1 MDNIL
6 IEDIVAE
13 PRFLGSL
20 LGNAVTLKT
29 LLIAGA
35 IAAVVVFILAPICI
49 PILHKLKFGQ
59 SIRAEGPKSHQ
70 KKSGTPT
77 MGGIFLI
84 AGIFVSTLIVARWN
98 TEVFLALFI
107 MLGHFILGFI
117 DDYLKVV
124 RKHNQGLLAR
134 YKLAG
139 QIIIAIFTTVIAS
152 ELLIDF
158 NPTIWLPVVDV
169 TLDAGNF
176 YLPFVFFVIVGA
188 SNAVNLTDGLDG
200 LASGCVAIA
209 SSCYAVICLLTGHDE
224 LAIFCAAIV
233 GACIGFLKF
242 NFHPAKVF
250 MGDTGSL
257 ALGGAFAAVG
267 ILTRTEIL
275 LAVVG
280 FVFVCEALSVILQVI
295 SFQTTGKRIF
305 RMSPLHHHFELGGWS
320 EVKVVFVFW
329 TVGLICGVIGLMML

>member
-1 MDNIL
+1 MEKI
-6 IEDIVAE
+6 
-13 PRFLGSL
+13 
-20 LGNAVTLKT
+20 
-29 LLIAGA
+29 LIAGA
-35 IAAVVVFILAPICI
+35 IAAGVVIMLAPICI
-49 PILHKLKFGQ
+49 PILHRLKFGQ
-59 SIRAEGPKSHQ
+59 SIREEGPKSHQ

-84 AGIFVSTLIVARWN
+84 AGIVAATLIQADWN
-98 TEVFLALFI
+98 AEIFLALFI
-107 MLGHFILGFI
+107 LLGHFILGFI

-139 QIIIAIFTTVIAS
+139 QILIALVTTFVAG
-152 ELLIDF
+152 ELLPNF
-158 NPTIWLPVVDV
+158 SPTIRLPIVD
-169 TLDAGNF
+169 TTIDAGGL
-176 YLPFVFFVIVGA
+176 YLPFLFFVMVGA

-209 SSCYAVICLLTGHDE
+209 ASCYAVICILTGHED
-224 LAIFCAAIV
+224 LAIFCAATV

-280 FVFVCEALSVILQVI
+280 FVFVCEAMSVILQVI
-295 SFQTTGKRIF
+295 SFKSTGKRIF
-305 RMSPLHHHFELGGWS
+305 RMSPIHHHIELGGWP
-320 EVKVVFVFW
+320 EIKVVFVFW
-329 TVGLICGVIGLMML
+329 TVGLIAGVVGLSML

>member
-1 MDNIL
+1 MEKIL
-6 IEDIVAE
+6 M
-13 PRFLGSL
+13 
-20 LGNAVTLKT
+20 
-29 LLIAGA
+29 AGA
-35 IAAVVVFILAPICI
+35 IAAGVVIILAPVCI
-49 PILHKLKFGQ
+49 PILHRLKFGQ

-70 KKSGTPT
+70 AKSGTPT

-84 AGIFVSTLIVARWN
+84 AGIVAATLIIADWN
-98 TEVFLALFI
+98 PEIFLALFI
-107 MLGHFILGFI
+107 LLGHFILGFI

-124 RKHNQGLLAR
+124 RKQNQGLLAR

-139 QIIIAIFTTVIAS
+139 QILIAVITTFVAS
-152 ELLIDF
+152 SLLLDF
-158 NPTIWLPVVDV
+158 KPTIWLPVLNE
-169 TLDAGNF
+169 TIWAGAL
-176 YLPFVFFVIVGA
+176 YLPFMFFVMVGA

-200 LASGCVAIA
+200 LASGCMAIA
-209 SSCYAVICLLTGHDE
+209 ASCYAVICLLTGHED
-224 LAIFCAAIV
+224 LAVFCAATV

-320 EVKVVFVFW
+320 EIKVVFVFW
-329 TVGLICGVIGLMML
+329 TVGLIAGVVGLSML

>member
-1 MDNIL
+1 MEKIL
-6 IEDIVAE
+6 M
-13 PRFLGSL
+13 
-20 LGNAVTLKT
+20 
-29 LLIAGA
+29 AGA
-35 IAAVVVFILAPICI
+35 ISAVVVLILAPICI

-59 SIRAEGPKSHQ
+59 SIREEGPKSHQ

-84 AGIFVSTLIVARWN
+84 AGIVAATLIIAEWN
-98 TEVFLALFI
+98 AEIFLALFI
-107 MLGHFILGFI
+107 LLGHFILGFI
-117 DDYLKVV
+117 DDYIKVV

-134 YKLAG
+134 YKLLG
-139 QIIIAIFTTVIAS
+139 QIFIVIVTIFVAN

-158 NPTIWLPVVDV
+158 KPTIWLPIVNI

-176 YLPFVFFVIVGA
+176 YLPFMFIVMVGA

-200 LASGCVAIA
+200 LASGCMAIA
-209 SSCYAVICLLTGHDE
+209 ASCYAVICILTE
-224 LAIFCAAIV
+224 V
-233 GACIGFLKF
+233 GVGGNIGFLKF

-267 ILTRTEIL
+267 ILTHTEIL
-275 LAVVG
+275 LAIIG

-305 RMSPLHHHFELGGWS
+305 RMSPLHHHFELGGWT
-320 EVKVVFVFW
+320 EIKVVFVFW
-329 TVGLICGVIGLMML
+329 SVGLIAGIIGLAML

>member
-1 MDNIL
+1 MEKIL
-6 IEDIVAE
+6 M
-13 PRFLGSL
+13 
-20 LGNAVTLKT
+20 
-29 LLIAGA
+29 AGA
-35 IAAVVVFILAPICI
+35 ISAVVVLILAPICI

-59 SIRAEGPKSHQ
+59 SIREEGPKSHQ

-84 AGIFVSTLIVARWN
+84 AGIVVATLIIAEWN
-98 TEVFLALFI
+98 AEIFLALFI
-107 MLGHFILGFI
+107 LLGHFILGFI
-117 DDYLKVV
+117 DDYIKVV

-134 YKLAG
+134 YKLLG
-139 QIIIAIFTTVIAS
+139 QIFIVVVTVFVAS

-158 NPTIWLPVVDV
+158 SPTIWLPIVDV
-169 TLDAGNF
+169 TFDAGKL
-176 YLPFVFFVIVGA
+176 YLPFMLIVMVGA

-200 LASGCVAIA
+200 LASGCMAIA
-209 SSCYAVICLLTGHDE
+209 ASCYAVICILTGHEE
-224 LAIFCAAIV
+224 LAIFCAATV
-233 GACIGFLKF
+233 GACVGFLKF

-257 ALGGAFAAVG
+257 ALGGAFAAIG
-267 ILTRTEIL
+267 ILTHTEVL
-275 LAVVG
+275 LAIVG

-320 EVKVVFVFW
+320 EIKVVFVFW
-329 TVGLICGVIGLMML
+329 SVGLIAGVVGLSML

>member
-1 MDNIL
+1 M
-6 IEDIVAE
+6 EK
-13 PRFLGSL
+13 L
-20 LGNAVTLKT
+20 LM
-29 LLIAGA
+29 AGVV
-35 IAAVVVFILAPICI
+35 AAVVVIILAPICI

-70 KKSGTPT
+70 AKSGTPT

-84 AGIFVSTLIVARWN
+84 AGIVAATLIFAEWN
-98 TEVFLALFI
+98 AEIFLALFI
-107 MLGHFILGFI
+107 LLGHFILGFI

-139 QIIIAIFTTVIAS
+139 QIFIVIVTTFVAS
-152 ELLIDF
+152 ELMTDF
-158 NPTIWLPVVDV
+158 SPTIWIPIVDRTV
-169 TLDAGNF
+169 TVGIL
-176 YLPFVFFVIVGA
+176 YLPFMLFVMVGA

-200 LASGCVAIA
+200 LASGCMAIA
-209 SSCYAVICLLTGHDE
+209 ASCYAVICLLTEHNE
-224 LAIFCAAIV
+224 LAIFCAATV

-267 ILTRTEIL
+267 ILSRTEIL
-275 LAVVG
+275 LAVIG

-329 TVGLICGVIGLMML
+329 TVGLIFGVIGLSML

>member
-1 MDNIL
+1 MEKIL
-6 IEDIVAE
+6 M
-13 PRFLGSL
+13 
-20 LGNAVTLKT
+20 
-29 LLIAGA
+29 AGA
-35 IAAVVVFILAPICI
+35 ISAVVVLILAPICI

-59 SIRAEGPKSHQ
+59 SIREEGPKSHQ

-84 AGIFVSTLIVARWN
+84 AGIVAATLIVAEWN
-98 TEVFLALFI
+98 AEIFLALFI
-107 MLGHFILGFI
+107 LIGHFILGFI
-117 DDYLKVV
+117 DDYIKVV

-134 YKLAG
+134 YKLLG
-139 QIIIAIFTTVIAS
+139 QILIVIVTIFVAS
-152 ELLIDF
+152 ELMTDF
-158 NPTIWLPVVDV
+158 SPTVWIPLVDV
-169 TLDAGNF
+169 TIDAGSF
-176 YLPFVFFVIVGA
+176 YLLFMLIVMVGA

-200 LASGCVAIA
+200 LASGCMAIA
-209 SSCYAVICLLTGHDE
+209 ASCYAVISLLTGHDE
-224 LAIFCAAIV
+224 LAIFCTATV

-267 ILTRTEIL
+267 ILTHTEIL
-275 LAVVG
+275 LAIIG

-320 EVKVVFVFW
+320 ELKVVFVFW
-329 TVGLICGVIGLMML
+329 TVGLIFGIIGLAML

>member
-1 MDNIL
+1 MTK
-6 IEDIVAE
+6 
-13 PRFLGSL
+13 L
-20 LGNAVTLKT
+20 LM
-29 LLIAGA
+29 AGA
-35 IAAVVVFILAPICI
+35 IAAGVVLMLAPICI
-49 PILHKLKFGQ
+49 PILHRLKFGQ
-59 SIRAEGPKSHQ
+59 SIREEGPKSHQ
-70 KKSGTPT
+70 IKSGTPT

-84 AGIFVSTLIVARWN
+84 AGIVAATLIIAEWN
-98 TEVFLALFI
+98 VEIFLALFI
-107 MLGHFILGFI
+107 LLGHFVLGFI

-124 RKHNQGLLAR
+124 HKKNQGLLAR

-139 QIIIAIFTTVIAS
+139 QILIVIITTFVAISLV
-152 ELLIDF
+152 LDF
-158 NPTIWLPVVDV
+158 EPTIWIPIVDM
-169 TLDAGNF
+169 TINAGAL
-176 YLPFVFFVIVGA
+176 YLLFMLFVMVGA

-200 LASGCVAIA
+200 LASGCMAIA
-209 SSCYAVICLLTGHDE
+209 MSCYAVICMLTGHNE
-224 LAIFCAAIV
+224 LAIFCAATV

-267 ILTRTEIL
+267 ILSHTEIL

-320 EVKVVFVFW
+320 EVRVVFVFW
-329 TVGLICGVIGLMML
+329 SVSLLCGVIGLLMIGN

>member
-1 MDNIL
+1 M
-6 IEDIVAE
+6 EK
-13 PRFLGSL
+13 L
-20 LGNAVTLKT
+20 LM
-29 LLIAGA
+29 AGA
-35 IAAVVVFILAPICI
+35 FAMGVVLLVAPMCI
-49 PILHKLKFGQ
+49 PILHRLKFGQ

-70 KKSGTPT
+70 VKSGTPT

-84 AGIFVSTLIVARWN
+84 AGIVAGTLTFAQWN
-98 TEVFLALFI
+98 AEIFIALFI
-107 MLGHFILGFI
+107 LLGHFILGFV

-139 QIIIAIFTTVIAS
+139 QILIVIVTTFVAN

-158 NPTIWLPVVDV
+158 KPTVWLPIVDV
-169 TLDAGNF
+169 TLELGKA
-176 YLPFVFFVIVGA
+176 YLVFMLFVMVGA

-200 LASGCVAIA
+200 LASGCMAIA
-209 SSCYAVICLLTGHDE
+209 ASCYAVICLLTVHEE
-224 LAIFCAAIV
+224 LAIFCASTV
-233 GACIGFLKF
+233 GACIGFLRY
-242 NFHPAKVF
+242 NFHPAKIF

-267 ILTRTEIL
+267 ILSRTEVL

-329 TVGLICGVIGLMML
+329 TVGLIFGVIGLLML

>member
-1 MDNIL
+1 
-6 IEDIVAE
+6 
-13 PRFLGSL
+13 
-20 LGNAVTLKT
+20 
-29 LLIAGA
+29 
-35 IAAVVVFILAPICI
+35 
-49 PILHKLKFGQ
+49 
-59 SIRAEGPKSHQ
+59 
-70 KKSGTPT
+70 

-84 AGIFVSTLIVARWN
+84 TGIVAGTLIFAQWN
-98 TEVFLALFI
+98 AEIFLALFI
-107 MLGHFILGFI
+107 LLGHFILGFI

-124 RKHNQGLLAR
+124 HKKNLGLLAR
-134 YKLAG
+134 YKFAG
-139 QIIIAIFTTVIAS
+139 QILIVLVTALVAE
-152 ELLIDF
+152 ELLPDF
-158 NPTIWLPVVDV
+158 SLSIWIPVADV
-169 TLDAGNF
+169 TIEAGKI
-176 YLPFVFFVIVGA
+176 YLLFMLLVMVGA

-209 SSCYAVICLLTGHDE
+209 MSCYAVICLLTGHDD
-224 LAIFCAAIV
+224 LAIFCAATV
-233 GACIGFLKF
+233 GACIGFLRF

-305 RMSPLHHHFELGGWS
+305 RMSPLHHHFVLGGWS
-320 EVKVVFVFW
+320 EVKVVVVFW
-329 TVGLICGVIGLMML
+329 AVGLIAGVVGLSLLKL